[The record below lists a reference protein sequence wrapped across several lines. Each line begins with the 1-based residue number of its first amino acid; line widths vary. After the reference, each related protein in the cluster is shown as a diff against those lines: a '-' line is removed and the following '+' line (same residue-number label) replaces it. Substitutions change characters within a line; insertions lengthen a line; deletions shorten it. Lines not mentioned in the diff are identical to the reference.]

1 MTFHYSQI
9 FLLTWII
16 AFWVYYSLTY
26 GKVEMK
32 HEKKVKEKYGGKHGD
47 ILFGSVFF
55 LWTALI
61 VVYAFHYSSIKWF
74 CKISLIEQSWIT
86 ISGMIIMCL
95 GFLLN
100 ILFTRSV
107 GKSIKTGVIKNI
119 KPELI
124 TTGIYRNIRNPGY
137 LAFDISVFGTFL
149 IIPSILTLALFL
161 FTAIVSYRQAMKEEK
176 DLFKMYGDEYKDYIE
191 KTGRFIPK
199 LKKWL

>member
-1 MTFHYSQI
+1 
-9 FLLTWII
+9 
-16 AFWVYYSLTY
+16 
-26 GKVEMK
+26 MK
-32 HEKKVKEKYGGKHGD
+32 HEKKVKEKYGGKHGSA
-47 ILFGSVFF
+47 LFGSTFF
-55 LWTALI
+55 LWTILI
-61 VVYAFHYSSIKWF
+61 LIYAFHYDSIKWF
-74 CKISLIEQSWIT
+74 YEISLIAHSWIT

-137 LAFDISVFGTFL
+137 LAFVLAVFGTFL

-161 FTAIVSYRQAMKEEK
+161 FTAIVSYRQAVKEEK
-176 DLFKMYGDEYKDYIE
+176 NLFKMYGDEYENYIK
-191 KTGRFIPK
+191 KTGRFFPK
-199 LKKWL
+199 LKNGCNNKTL